1 MKAPYESVNIEPFN
15 YAISLIDGKW
25 KIQILFWRWKYE
37 TMRYSELKK
46 SLGNVTYKMLSNKL
60 KLIVTITCLSLE
72 QDCLIIRHEYPQVP
86 PKVEYALS
94 KKD

>member
-60 KLIVTITCLSLE
+60 KELE
-72 QDCLIIRHEYPQVP
+72 QNCLIKLNMLFQKRIELDAS
-86 PKVEYALS
+86 YAIYLPMRT
-94 KKD
+94 

>member
-1 MKAPYESVNIEPFN
+1 MKVPYESVNIEPFN

-60 KLIVTITCLSLE
+60 KELE

>member
-1 MKAPYESVNIEPFN
+1 
-15 YAISLIDGKW
+15 
-25 KIQILFWRWKYE
+25 
-37 TMRYSELKK
+37 MRYSELKK

-60 KLIVTITCLSLE
+60 KELE